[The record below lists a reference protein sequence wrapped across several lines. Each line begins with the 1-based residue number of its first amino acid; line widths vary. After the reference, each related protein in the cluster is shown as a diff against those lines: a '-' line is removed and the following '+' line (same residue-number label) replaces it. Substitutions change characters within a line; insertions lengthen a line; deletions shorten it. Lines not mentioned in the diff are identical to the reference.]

1 MGLSGLL
8 GLPGKE
14 VMPRGGD
21 FVNLYLRCAHMPY
34 KKAPTAVVLLSL
46 ALLAGCAG
54 SPKHPTWKNATGS
67 EQYERLM
74 WQAMKSQQWKDV
86 ASHLAPMFVGVGADG
101 RKYDREG
108 WMAYWKSARLGDYS
122 LGEVMVDPAG
132 TNMVV
137 SYVLVISQQPAAHTT
152 NKADP
157 TGGNNGIG
165 TSGVAD
171 NTVASNQPLR
181 VLSVWQQV
189 KSGWIMTASSF
200 TPVRE

>member
-1 MGLSGLL
+1 
-8 GLPGKE
+8 
-14 VMPRGGD
+14 
-21 FVNLYLRCAHMPY
+21 MPY
-34 KKAPTAVVLLSL
+34 KSAPTAVFLLSL

-54 SPKHPTWKNATGS
+54 APKNPTWKNATGS

-74 WQAMKSQQWKDV
+74 WQAIKSQQWDEV
-86 ASHLAPMFVGVGADG
+86 AGHLAPMFVGVGADG

-108 WMAYWKSARLGDYS
+108 WMAYWKSALPGDYS

-137 SYVLVISQQPAAHTT
+137 SYVLVMSQQTAAHT

-171 NTVASNQPLR
+171 NHVAPNQPLR

-189 KSGWIMTASSF
+189 KSGWIMTATSL

>member
-1 MGLSGLL
+1 
-8 GLPGKE
+8 
-14 VMPRGGD
+14 
-21 FVNLYLRCAHMPY
+21 MPY
-34 KKAPTAVVLLSL
+34 RSAPTAVFLLSL

-54 SPKHPTWKNATGS
+54 SPKHATWKNATGS
-67 EQYERLM
+67 EQHERLM
-74 WQAMKSQQWKDV
+74 WQAMKSQQWNDV

-108 WMAYWKSARLGDYS
+108 WMEYWKSARLGDYS

-137 SYVLVISQQPAAHTT
+137 SYVLVISQQPT
-152 NKADP
+152 
-157 TGGNNGIG
+157 
-165 TSGVAD
+165 
-171 NTVASNQPLR
+171 ASNQPLR

-189 KSGWIMTASSF
+189 KSGWIMTATSL

>member
-1 MGLSGLL
+1 
-8 GLPGKE
+8 
-14 VMPRGGD
+14 
-21 FVNLYLRCAHMPY
+21 MPY
-34 KKAPTAVVLLSL
+34 KIPSTAVVLLSL

-108 WMAYWKSARLGDYS
+108 WVAYWKSARPCDYS

-137 SYVLVISQQPAAHTT
+137 SYVLVINQQPAARTT
-152 NKADP
+152 SKANSNSNDETNAQSSGAGP
-157 TGGNNGIG
+157 
-165 TSGVAD
+165 SGVAD
-171 NTVASNQPLR
+171 NKVIPNQPLR

-189 KSGWIMTASSF
+189 RSGWIMTATSL

>member
-1 MGLSGLL
+1 
-8 GLPGKE
+8 
-14 VMPRGGD
+14 
-21 FVNLYLRCAHMPY
+21 MPY
-34 KKAPTAVVLLSL
+34 KTVPTAVVLLSL

-54 SPKHPTWKNATGS
+54 APKHPTWKNATGS

-86 ASHLAPMFVGVGADG
+86 ASHLAPMFVGVAPDG

-108 WMAYWKSARLGDYS
+108 WMTYWKSARPDDYS

-137 SYVLVISQQPAAHTT
+137 SYVLVISQQPTA
-152 NKADP
+152 P
-157 TGGNNGIG
+157 
-165 TSGVAD
+165 S
-171 NTVASNQPLR
+171 QPLR

-189 KSGWIMTASSF
+189 KSGWIMTATSL
-200 TPVRE
+200 TPVRD

>member
-1 MGLSGLL
+1 
-8 GLPGKE
+8 
-14 VMPRGGD
+14 
-21 FVNLYLRCAHMPY
+21 MPY
-34 KKAPTAVVLLSL
+34 KSAPTAVFLLSL

-67 EQYERLM
+67 EQHERLM

-86 ASHLAPMFVGVGADG
+86 ASHLAPMFVGGGADG

-108 WMAYWKSARLGDYS
+108 WMAYWKAARPSDYS

-137 SYVLVISQQPAAHTT
+137 SYVLVINQQPT
-152 NKADP
+152 
-157 TGGNNGIG
+157 
-165 TSGVAD
+165 
-171 NTVASNQPLR
+171 ASNQPLR

-189 KSGWIMTASSF
+189 KSGWIMTATSL

>member
-1 MGLSGLL
+1 M
-8 GLPGKE
+8 
-14 VMPRGGD
+14 R
-21 FVNLYLRCAHMPY
+21 Y
-34 KKAPTAVVLLSL
+34 KTTLFLAVVLLSL

-54 SPKHPTWKNATGS
+54 APKHPTWKNATGA

-74 WQAMKSQQWKDV
+74 WQAINSQQWDEV
-86 ASHLAPMFVGVGADG
+86 AGHLAPMFVGVAADG

-108 WMAYWKSARLGDYS
+108 WMAYWKSARPGDYS

-137 SYVLVISQQPAAHTT
+137 SYVLVISQQPT
-152 NKADP
+152 
-157 TGGNNGIG
+157 
-165 TSGVAD
+165 
-171 NTVASNQPLR
+171 ASNQPLR

-189 KSGWIMTASSF
+189 KSGWIMTATSL

>member
-1 MGLSGLL
+1 
-8 GLPGKE
+8 
-14 VMPRGGD
+14 
-21 FVNLYLRCAHMPY
+21 MPY
-34 KKAPTAVVLLSL
+34 KSAPTAVFLLSL

-54 SPKHPTWKNATGS
+54 APKHPTWKNATGA

-74 WQAMKSQQWKDV
+74 WQAINSQQWDEV
-86 ASHLAPMFVGVGADG
+86 AGHLAPMFVGVAADG

-108 WMAYWKSARLGDYS
+108 WMAYWKSARPGDYS

-137 SYVLVISQQPAAHTT
+137 SYVLVMSQQTAARTT

-157 TGGNNGIG
+157 TGGNNGTG
-165 TSGVAD
+165 KSGVAD
-171 NTVASNQPLR
+171 NHVAPRQPLR

-189 KSGWIMTASSF
+189 KSGWIMTATSL

>member
-1 MGLSGLL
+1 
-8 GLPGKE
+8 
-14 VMPRGGD
+14 
-21 FVNLYLRCAHMPY
+21 MPY
-34 KKAPTAVVLLSL
+34 KTPSTAVVLLSL

-67 EQYERLM
+67 EQHERLM

-108 WMAYWKSARLGDYS
+108 WMAYWKSARPGDYS

-137 SYVLVISQQPAAHTT
+137 SYVLVINQQPT
-152 NKADP
+152 
-157 TGGNNGIG
+157 
-165 TSGVAD
+165 
-171 NTVASNQPLR
+171 ASNQPLR

-189 KSGWIMTASSF
+189 KSGWIMTATSL

>member
-1 MGLSGLL
+1 
-8 GLPGKE
+8 
-14 VMPRGGD
+14 
-21 FVNLYLRCAHMPY
+21 MPY
-34 KKAPTAVVLLSL
+34 KSAPTAVVLLSL

-108 WMAYWKSARLGDYS
+108 WMAYWKSAHPDDYS

-132 TNMVV
+132 NNMVV
-137 SYVLVISQQPAAHTT
+137 SYVLVINQQPAI
-152 NKADP
+152 P
-157 TGGNNGIG
+157 
-165 TSGVAD
+165 S
-171 NTVASNQPLR
+171 QPLR

-189 KSGWIMTASSF
+189 KSGWIMTATSL